1 MLAVNKGG
9 GGWEVCVCVCVC
21 GGGGGRGRW
30 GAEKVKVVCWK
41 GERVESHGNV

>member
-1 MLAVNKGG
+1 MCVCVGG
-9 GGWEVCVCVCVC
+9 GGGGGGEEV
-21 GGGGGRGRW
+21 GGGRGRW